1 MMVSPL
7 SILDKAAS
15 RCVQFSSAY
24 CFLQRFERHQSL
36 LIACAAYNNNNNISL
51 DFFLSVFVLAIGSF
65 SFLGYHVM
73 SAFRFESLKRSNYAV
88 LK

>member
-51 DFFLSVFVLAIGSF
+51 DFFFVSFCIGYRILFISWVSCDVCVSF
-65 SFLGYHVM
+65 
-73 SAFRFESLKRSNYAV
+73 
-88 LK
+88 

>member
-1 MMVSPL
+1 MLRLLFRLGVLCSFLRLDRGCEMMVSPL

-51 DFFLSVFVLAIGSF
+51 DFFCQ
-65 SFLGYHVM
+65 FLYW
-73 SAFRFESLKRSNYAV
+73 L
-88 LK
+88 